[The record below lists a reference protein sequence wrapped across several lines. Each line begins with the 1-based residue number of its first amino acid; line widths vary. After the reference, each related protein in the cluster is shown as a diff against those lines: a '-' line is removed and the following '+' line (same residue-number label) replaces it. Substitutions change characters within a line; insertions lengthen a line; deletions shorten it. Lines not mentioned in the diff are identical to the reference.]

1 MKKQFGEIGT
11 LLTIIA
17 VVLMTAGVFLGS
29 ALVSK
34 FSAPSSRTQAQATS
48 PIVPNAAN
56 QDIEARFG
64 TISNRGGTDQKMIE
78 TFICFKGTG
87 NPPSIGRYKIE
98 AQIVLKNGDAPINI
112 GGSLEE
118 PISNPLDRYH
128 CNSEIRH
135 VLYTYNSIEDIPGD
149 ITYDQV
155 EKIEFIFTSI
165 TGNWDPLPAEVI
177 GTMTDMTEI
186 FGPRPS
192 PPASEIIVCP
202 GLDRVT
208 TAPILDRA
216 KQNYTTIPGWN
227 QLEGA
232 GPESATNRRKKSLAL
247 QDMTKDYHETTN
259 SFVFLAQCPSIPTTY
274 RAGKL
279 TFNVK
284 MNNTAFTG
292 DFDGFE
298 YVLHSCSFNDKNSDG
313 RLNDGEAE
321 NCDVAPNFK
330 GQIVTIKKEGPAAIN
345 KVDTK
350 TFDLPAGKRVVYMD
364 YGFWKKYG
372 TPQARKDVSGVEV
385 TYSSTCTSL
394 LEKAHETGPAMCL
407 VTIDGDTSIEAAVK
421 LPDATK
427 AVYRL
432 SYSTKVADATSDY
445 KGAEIANCSVGSN
458 AQNTTVAGPC
468 TKDNQ
473 VPIPALIYSNTT
485 QTATK
490 VAYVITRCTGESA
503 TICKPNKFFTDTI
516 DVKNIFSEAAL
527 FELTP
532 GNRRICKFDPSKFPT
547 TDITDAKVRDA
558 VTCNIMPVPTSTT
571 PPTEIAEYYA
581 NLSLYNSSTKNIVHA
596 KTRAC
601 ANGITCTDDEQDL
614 EIAPGT
620 RELVSIK
627 IGNIKP
633 ETNFYTLRVYV
644 RLDGSETE
652 RGLTEEFNV
661 QDPQSVYY
669 DLKVSDTAVDGSA
682 ETELD
687 ASDVSGNKCVNADDA
702 AKVIAKL
709 AEFTSPDQ
717 CIPEDINCDGVV
729 NILDLAVIIPNL
741 NGGTGCAANQP
752 LIAPSQSIIAP

>member
-1 MKKQFGEIGT
+1 MKKQLGEIGT
-11 LLTIIA
+11 LLTIVA
-17 VVLMTAGVFLGS
+17 VMLMTAGVFLGS

-98 AQIVLKNGDAPINI
+98 AQVVLKNGDAPISI

-118 PISNPLDRYH
+118 PISNPLDRYR
-128 CNSEIRH
+128 CNSEMRH
-135 VLYTYNSIEDIPGD
+135 VVYTYKSIEDIPGD

-155 EKIEFIFTSI
+155 EKIEFVFTSI
-165 TGNWDPLPAEVI
+165 TGNWDPLPAGVI

-192 PPASEIIVCP
+192 PPAAPDMIVCP
-202 GLDRVT
+202 QTSSLSPLGVINDVRRDPSLAT
-208 TAPILDRA
+208 
-216 KQNYTTIPGWN
+216 GWN
-227 QLEGA
+227 VLENPNL
-232 GPESATNRRKKSLAL
+232 PESATNRRKRSLVL
-247 QDMTKDYHETTN
+247 QDMSKTHHPETN
-259 SFVFLAQCPSIPTTY
+259 KLLFAAECPTIPTTP
-274 RAGKL
+274 RPGKL

-313 RLNDGEAE
+313 SLNEGEAE

-350 TFDLPAGKRVVYMD
+350 TFDLPAGKRVIYMD

-372 TPQARKDVSGVEV
+372 TTQARKDVTGVEV
-385 TYSSTCTSL
+385 TYSPTCSSL
-394 LEKAHETGPAMCL
+394 LEKTNETGPAKCL
-407 VTIDGDTSIEAAVK
+407 ITIDGDTSVEAAVK
-421 LPDATK
+421 LPDAAK

-432 SYSTKVADATSDY
+432 AYSTKVADGTSDY

-458 AQNTTVAGPC
+458 AQNTSVSGLC
-468 TKDNQ
+468 SKDNQ
-473 VPIPALIYSNTT
+473 VPIPALIYSNST

-490 VAYVITRCTGESA
+490 VAYVITRCTGDSA
-503 TICKPNKFFTDTI
+503 TVCKPNKFFTDTI

-547 TDITDAKVRDA
+547 TDITDAKVREA
-558 VTCNIMPVPTSTT
+558 VSCNTVPVPTP
-571 PPTEIAEYYA
+571 PPTEVAEYYA

-627 IGNIKP
+627 IGSIKP

-644 RLDGSETE
+644 RLDGSETD

-752 LIAPSQSIIAP
+752 LIAPNQSIIAP